1 MEKKKDRKFIL
12 YIVIIAFIASL
23 GTLTYRVGSSI
34 KAKKDAIKE
43 EYNKKQKEAEKKQ
56 KAIEEEVKKRQEELE
71 QKRKEEEL
79 EREKDSFNNMHEFY
93 AGTQGGT
100 ATGLEVDEIIKSNKK
115 DSDHLIEVIFDDTS
129 YGTDPDKI
137 KEIKGMLKSFNGYKL
152 QNYEISVDYDENGY
166 VNKVT
171 IETK

>member
-12 YIVIIAFIASL
+12 YIVIIIFIASL

-34 KAKKDAIKE
+34 KTKKDAIIEKF
-43 EYNKKQKEAEKKQ
+43 NKKQKEAEEKQ

-115 DSDHLIEVIFDDTS
+115 SSEHLIEVIFDGTS

-171 IETK
+171 IESK

>member
-1 MEKKKDRKFIL
+1 
-12 YIVIIAFIASL
+12 
-23 GTLTYRVGSSI
+23 
-34 KAKKDAIKE
+34 
-43 EYNKKQKEAEKKQ
+43 
-56 KAIEEEVKKRQEELE
+56 
-71 QKRKEEEL
+71 
-79 EREKDSFNNMHEFY
+79 MHEFY

-100 ATGLEVDEIIKSNKK
+100 ATGLEIDEIIKSNKK
-115 DSDHLIEVIFDDTS
+115 SSEHLIEVIFDGTS

-171 IETK
+171 IESK

>member
-1 MEKKKDRKFIL
+1 MKDRKFIL
-12 YIVIIAFIASL
+12 YIVIIVFIASL

-34 KAKKDAIKE
+34 KAKK
-43 EYNKKQKEAEKKQ
+43 
-56 KAIEEEVKKRQEELE
+56 RQEELE
-71 QKRKEEEL
+71 QKMKEEEL

-93 AGTQGGT
+93 AGTKGGN

-115 DSDHLIEVIFDDTS
+115 SSNHLIEVIFDGTS

-137 KEIKGMLKSFNGYKL
+137 KEIKSMLKNFNGYKL

-171 IETK
+171 IESK

>member
-1 MEKKKDRKFIL
+1 MKDRKFIL
-12 YIVIIAFIASL
+12 YIVIIVFIASL

-43 EYNKKQKEAEKKQ
+43 EYNKEKQEIKDKQK
-56 KAIEEEVKKRQEELE
+56 KAEEEAKKRQEELE
-71 QKRKEEEL
+71 QKMKEEEL
-79 EREKDSFNNMHEFY
+79 EREKDSFNNIHEFY
-93 AGTQGGT
+93 AGTKGGN

-115 DSDHLIEVIFDDTS
+115 SSNHLIEVIFDGTS

-137 KEIKGMLKSFNGYKL
+137 KEIKSMLKNFNGYKL

-171 IETK
+171 IESK

>member
-12 YIVIIAFIASL
+12 YIVIIIFIASL

-43 EYNKKQKEAEKKQ
+43 EFNKEKQEIKDKQKQA
-56 KAIEEEVKKRQEELE
+56 EEEAKKRQEEIE
-71 QKRKEEEL
+71 KKMKEDEL

-93 AGTQGGT
+93 AGTKGGT
-100 ATGLEVDEIIKSNKK
+100 ATGSEVDEIIKSNKK
-115 DSDHLIEVIFDDTS
+115 SSDHLIEVIFDGTS

-137 KEIKGMLKSFNGYKL
+137 KEIKSMLKSFNGYKL
-152 QNYEISVDYDENGY
+152 QDYEISVDYDENGY

-171 IETK
+171 IESK